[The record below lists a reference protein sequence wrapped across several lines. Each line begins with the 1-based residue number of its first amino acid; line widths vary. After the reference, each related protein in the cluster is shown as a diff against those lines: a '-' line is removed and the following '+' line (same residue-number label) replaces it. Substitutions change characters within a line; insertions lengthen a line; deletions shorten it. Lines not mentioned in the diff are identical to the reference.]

1 MDMGEPVRIIDLA
14 KDMIRM
20 SGLHEDEIKI
30 VFTSLRPGEKLHEE
44 LAGENES
51 TLPTPHKKLR
61 ITQSRLVDEQWLH
74 KLVTW
79 FGEQSALTDEATKL
93 ALTEWVPEY
102 QCQQTNA
109 MTTDQHGIA

>member
-1 MDMGEPVRIIDLA
+1 
-14 KDMIRM
+14 
-20 SGLHEDEIKI
+20 
-30 VFTSLRPGEKLHEE
+30 

-74 KLVTW
+74 KLVIW